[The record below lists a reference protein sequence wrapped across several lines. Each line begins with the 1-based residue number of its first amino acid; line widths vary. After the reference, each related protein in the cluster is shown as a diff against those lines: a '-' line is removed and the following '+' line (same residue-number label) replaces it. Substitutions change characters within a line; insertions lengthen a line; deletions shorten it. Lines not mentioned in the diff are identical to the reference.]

1 MTDEAF
7 SAQHAR
13 REALYASQLA
23 GLPGELHPLLE
34 LLPGVPRMA
43 LVSLL
48 HDLAHGALASQELEA
63 GIALGYIFAAQL
75 RGEIGQAETETLRAY
90 VNGLRRRG

>member
-1 MTDEAF
+1 MTDEAL

-13 REALYASQLA
+13 REALYASQLD
-23 GLPGELHPLLE
+23 GLPTELHPLLE

-48 HDLAHGALASQELEA
+48 HDLAHGTLASREQET

-75 RGEIGQAETETLRAY
+75 RGEIGQAETEALRAF
-90 VNGLRRRG
+90 VNGLRRRV

>member
-1 MTDEAF
+1 MTYEAV

-23 GLPGELHPLLE
+23 DLPTELHPLLE

-48 HDLAHGALASQELEA
+48 HDLAHGTLASREQET

-75 RGEIGQAETETLRAY
+75 RGEIGQAETEALRAF
-90 VNGLRRRG
+90 VNGLRRRV